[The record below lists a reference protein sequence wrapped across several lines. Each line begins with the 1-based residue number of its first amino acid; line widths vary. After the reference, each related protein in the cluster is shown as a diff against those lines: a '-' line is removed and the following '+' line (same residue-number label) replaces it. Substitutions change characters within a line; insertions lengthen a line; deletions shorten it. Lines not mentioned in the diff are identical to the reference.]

1 MPVARQDKKFVD
13 ISLSFK
19 RNPISND
26 ILLIKNEDAVK
37 RSIRNLI
44 FTNNGDRFFN
54 PLIGSSIR
62 NALFNLADTTLDIG
76 IEQTVKLVLENFEP
90 RIKVK
95 SVTSVLSPD
104 TNECNV
110 EIVYDLL
117 GSEVVPQNLSFV
129 LQSTKA

>member
-1 MPVARQDKKFVD
+1 MPIQRVDKKFVD

-62 NALFNLADTTLDIG
+62 NALFSLADITLDIG
-76 IEQTVKLVLENFEP
+76 IEQTIKLVLENFEP

-95 SVTSVLSPD
+95 SVTSVISSD

-110 EIVYDLL
+110 EIIYDLL
-117 GSEVVPQNLSFV
+117 GSEVVPQNLSFI